1 MNVMKI
7 AFTKKLHVAAIAGG
21 LSLLAAGQA
30 AADTYSVIV
39 NATGKTISVGGAQ
52 VAHGE
57 GAWSPL
63 DTPMVVSDGRI
74 AEIKDMKVQ
83 CADGGWLLHA
93 NAPGVP
99 STMCIKLGFAE
110 VGCILASVTVNKQL
124 NAEVIT
130 MTKARAGVCADRWW
144 ETAGK
149 DIIRETAD
157 RLITIQGNVLPVL
170 SSIAG
175 G

>member
-1 MNVMKI
+1 MTVIFN
-7 AFTKKLHVAAIAGG
+7 KKLSAAAIAGA
-21 LSLLAAGQA
+21 LLVLAANEA

-39 NATGKTISVGGAQ
+39 NATGKTISIGGTP
-52 VAHGE
+52 VEHGA
-57 GAWSPL
+57 GAWAPL
-63 DTPMVVSDGRI
+63 DTPMVMSDGRF

-83 CADGGWLLHA
+83 CQDGGWLLHA

-99 STMCIKLGFAE
+99 STMCLKLGFAE
-110 VGCILASVTVNKQL
+110 VGCILASVTVNKAL

-144 ETAGK
+144 ETSGK
-149 DIIRETAD
+149 EIIRETAD

-170 SSIAG
+170 ASVAG
-175 G
+175 GG